1 MIKLLL
7 LIIFGYLLGSIPFSY
22 LIPKA
27 KGIDIRKVGSGNV
40 GGTNVIRAMGLKF
53 GLLATILDLLKAVIP
68 VYLAT
73 RFFPPTNVL
82 VGGWQI
88 ALVAI
93 TPVLG
98 HIFPV
103 WLGFKGG
110 KGVGSTI
117 GVLLVLLGW
126 KHFLILILI
135 WLIVIAIFQ
144 IMSVASLLMMSLLPL
159 FMAYFSY
166 PLPYY
171 YLTIALAILIWW
183 AHRENLQRIKEG
195 IEPKLKPSMTTSTGF
210 SERKP

>member
-1 MIKLLL
+1 MIKLLF
-7 LIIFGYLLGSIPFSY
+7 LIIFGYLFGSVPFSY

-53 GLLATILDLLKAVIP
+53 GLLASILDLSKAIIP

-73 RFFPPTNVL
+73 RFLLFD
-82 VGGWQI
+82 WQI

-110 KGVGSTI
+110 KGVSSTI

-135 WLIVIAIFQ
+135 WVIVIVIFQ
-144 IMSVASLLMMSLLPL
+144 IMSVASLLMLSLLPL
-159 FMAYFSY
+159 FLAYFSY
-166 PLPYY
+166 PMPYY
-171 YLTIALAILIWW
+171 FLVIALAVLIWW

-195 IEPKLKPSMTTSTGF
+195 VEPKFKF
-210 SERKP
+210 RKSL

>member
-1 MIKLLL
+1 MPNLIL
-7 LIIFGYLLGSIPFSY
+7 LIIFGYLLGSVPFSY

-40 GGTNVIRAMGLKF
+40 GATNVIRAMGLKF
-53 GLLATILDLLKAVIP
+53 GLLASILDLLKAVIP

-73 RFFPPTNVL
+73 RFLFFD
-82 VGGWQI
+82 WQI

-93 TPVLG
+93 TPVFG
-98 HIFPV
+98 HIFPI
-103 WLGFKGG
+103 WLNFRGG

-117 GVLLVLLGW
+117 GVLFILLGW
-126 KHFLILILI
+126 ERFLILLSI

-144 IMSVASLLMMSLLPL
+144 IMSVASLLMSSLLPL

-166 PLPYY
+166 PLPYFF
-171 YLTIALAILIWW
+171 LVIALAVLIWW

-195 IEPKLKPSMTTSTGF
+195 IEPKLKFKKSL
-210 SERKP
+210 

>member
-7 LIIFGYLLGSIPFSY
+7 LIIFGYLLGSVPFSY

-40 GGTNVIRAMGLKF
+40 GATNVIRAIGLKF
-53 GLLATILDLLKAVIP
+53 GLLAAILDLLKAVIP

-73 RFFPPTNVL
+73 RFLLFD
-82 VGGWQI
+82 WQI

-103 WLGFKGG
+103 WLQFKGG

-144 IMSVASLLMMSLLPL
+144 IMSVASLLMSSLLPL
-159 FMAYFSY
+159 FLAYFSY
-166 PLPYY
+166 PLPYFF
-171 YLTIALAILIWW
+171 LVIALAVLIWW
-183 AHRENLQRIKEG
+183 AHRENLQRIKNG
-195 IEPKLKPSMTTSTGF
+195 IEPKLKFKKTL
-210 SERKP
+210 

>member
-1 MIKLLL
+1 MIKLLF
-7 LIIFGYLLGSIPFSY
+7 LIIFGYLFGSIPFSY

-73 RFFPPTNVL
+73 RFLLFD
-82 VGGWQI
+82 WQI

-110 KGVGSTI
+110 KGVSSTI

-135 WLIVIAIFQ
+135 WVIVIVIFQ
-144 IMSVASLLMMSLLPL
+144 IMSVASLLMLSLLPL
-159 FMAYFSY
+159 FLAYFSY
-166 PLPYY
+166 PMPYY
-171 YLTIALAILIWW
+171 FLVIALAVLIWW

-195 IEPKLKPSMTTSTGF
+195 VEPKFKF
-210 SERKP
+210 RKSL

>member
-1 MIKLLL
+1 MSDLIL
-7 LIIFGYLLGSIPFSY
+7 LIIFGYLVGSIPFSY

-40 GGTNVIRAMGLKF
+40 GGTNVSRALGLKF
-53 GLLATILDLLKAVIP
+53 GLLAGILDLLKAVIP

-73 RFFPPTNVL
+73 RFLLFD
-82 VGGWQI
+82 WQI

-110 KGVGSTI
+110 KGGGSTA
-117 GVLLVLLGW
+117 GVLFVLLGW
-126 KHFLILILI
+126 KHFLILLVI

-144 IMSVASLLMMSLLPL
+144 IMSVTSLLMSSFLPL
-159 FMAYFSY
+159 FLAYFSY

-171 YLTIALAILIWW
+171 FLVIALAILIWW
-183 AHRENLQRIKEG
+183 AHRENLKRIKG
-195 IEPKLKPSMTTSTGF
+195 GTEPKFKL
-210 SERKP
+210 RKTL

>member
-1 MIKLLL
+1 MLWVI

-40 GGTNVIRAMGLKF
+40 GGTNVIRALGLKF
-53 GLLATILDLLKAVIP
+53 GLLASILDLLKAAIP

-73 RFFPPTNVL
+73 KFLLFD
-82 VGGWQI
+82 WQI

-98 HIFPV
+98 HIFPP
-103 WLGFKGG
+103 WLQFKGG

-126 KHFLILILI
+126 KHFLILLSI
-135 WLIVIAIFQ
+135 WVIVIAIFQ
-144 IMSVASLLMMSLLPL
+144 IMSVASLLMASLLPL

-171 YLTIALAILIWW
+171 YLTLALAILIWW
-183 AHRENLQRIKEG
+183 AHRENLKRIKEG
-195 IEPKLKPSMTTSTGF
+195 IEPKFKF
-210 SERKP
+210 RKTI

>member
-1 MIKLLL
+1 MLFPTAKFIF
-7 LIIFGYLLGSIPFSY
+7 LIIFGYLFGSIPFSY

-27 KGIDIRKVGSGNV
+27 KGINIRKVGSGNV

-53 GLLATILDLLKAVIP
+53 GLLASILDLLKAVIP

-73 RFFPPTNVL
+73 RFLLFD
-82 VGGWQI
+82 WQI

-93 TPVLG
+93 TPILG

-110 KGVGSTI
+110 KGAGSTI

-135 WLIVIAIFQ
+135 WVIVIAIFQ
-144 IMSVASLLMMSLLPL
+144 IMSVASLLMSSLLPL
-159 FMAYFSY
+159 FLAYFSY
-166 PLPYY
+166 PIPYY
-171 YLTIALAILIWW
+171 FLVIALAVLIWW
-183 AHRENLQRIKEG
+183 AHRENLKRIKEG
-195 IEPKLKPSMTTSTGF
+195 VEPKLKFKKSL
-210 SERKP
+210 

>member
-1 MIKLLL
+1 MPSPMLNLIF
-7 LIIFGYLLGSIPFSY
+7 LIIFGYLLGSVPFSY

-40 GGTNVIRAMGLKF
+40 GATNVIRAMGLKF
-53 GLLATILDLLKAVIP
+53 GLLASILDLLKAVIP

-73 RFFPPTNVL
+73 RFLFFD
-82 VGGWQI
+82 WQI

-93 TPVLG
+93 TPILG
-98 HIFPV
+98 HILPP
-103 WLGFKGG
+103 WLQFKGG

-144 IMSVASLLMMSLLPL
+144 IMSVASLLMSSLLPL

-166 PLPYY
+166 PLPYFF
-171 YLTIALAILIWW
+171 LVIALAVLIWW

-195 IEPKLKPSMTTSTGF
+195 IEPKLKFKTL
-210 SERKP
+210 